1 MSFSVLIPARYNSS
15 RLPGKPLADLGGKTI
30 VRRVFEAA
38 LRSNAELV
46 CVATDSKSILEECNS
61 FNGKSVLTSTSHKTG
76 SDRLSEAASILALQ
90 DDDVV
95 VNLQGDEPFVD
106 FKDINTVASL
116 LEDKSVDMGTLFTDL
131 KNEDEMKQSV
141 VKIWTRED
149 GKVLNF
155 SRNHE
160 KVFDSQY
167 TRSQHIGIYA
177 YRVKF
182 LKEFI
187 SWPQTDNEIFESLEQ
202 LRALDRKKIIYA
214 KKSVA
219 KIHLGI
225 DTPED
230 LHSAQALRTND

>member
-46 CVATDSKSILEECNS
+46 CVATDSKSILDECNS

-106 FKDINTVASL
+106 FKDINTVAGL

-230 LHSAQALRTND
+230 LHSAQALLTDD

>member
-38 LRSNAELV
+38 LKSNAELV
-46 CVATDSKSILEECNS
+46 CVATDSKSILDECNS
-61 FNGKSVLTSTSHKTG
+61 FNGKSVLTSTDHKTG
-76 SDRLSEAASILALQ
+76 SDRLSEAASILAMQ

-106 FKDINTVASL
+106 FKDINTVAGL

-131 KNEDEMKQSV
+131 KTEDEMKQSV
-141 VKIWTRED
+141 VKIWTQGD

-160 KVFDSQY
+160 KVSGSQY

-187 SWPQTDNEIFESLEQ
+187 SWPQTNNEIIESLEQ

-230 LHSAQALRTND
+230 LHAAQTLLIDD

>member
-46 CVATDSKSILEECNS
+46 CVATDSKSILDECNS
-61 FNGKSVLTSTSHKTG
+61 FNGKSVLTSTDHKTG
-76 SDRLSEAASILALQ
+76 SDRLSEAASILAMQ

-106 FKDINTVASL
+106 FNDINTVAGL
-116 LEDKSVDMGTLFTDL
+116 LEDKAVDMGTLFTDL
-131 KNEDEMKQSV
+131 KTEDEMKQSV

-149 GKVLNF
+149 GRVLNF

-160 KVFDSQY
+160 KVFGSQY

-187 SWPQTDNEIFESLEQ
+187 SWPQTNNEIIESLEQ

-230 LHSAQALRTND
+230 LHAAQSLLIDD

>member
-15 RLPGKPLADLGGKTI
+15 RLPGKPLAVLAGKTI

-46 CVATDSKSILEECNS
+46 CVATDSSSILDECNS
-61 FNGKSVLTSTSHKTG
+61 FNGKSVLTSTDHKTG
-76 SDRLSEAASILALQ
+76 SDRLSEAASILDMQ

-106 FKDINTVASL
+106 FNDINAVAGL
-116 LEDKSVDMGTLFTDL
+116 LEDETVDMGTLFTDL
-131 KNEDEMKQSV
+131 KTEDEMKQSV

-149 GKVLNF
+149 GRVLNF

-160 KVFDSQY
+160 KVFGSQY
-167 TRSQHIGIYA
+167 IRSQHIGIYA

-187 SWPQTDNEIFESLEQ
+187 SWPQTDNEIIESLEQ

-230 LHSAQALRTND
+230 LHAAQSLLIDD

>member
-1 MSFSVLIPARYNSS
+1 VSFSVLIPARYNSS

-46 CVATDSKSILEECNS
+46 CVATDSKSILDECNS

-106 FKDINTVASL
+106 FKDINTVAGL

-187 SWPQTDNEIFESLEQ
+187 SWPQTNNEIFESLEQ

-230 LHSAQALRTND
+230 LHSAQALLTND

>member
-46 CVATDSKSILEECNS
+46 CVATDSKSILDECNS

-106 FKDINTVASL
+106 FKDINTVAGL

-160 KVFDSQY
+160 KIFDSQY

-230 LHSAQALRTND
+230 LHSAQALLTND

>member
-1 MSFSVLIPARYNSS
+1 
-15 RLPGKPLADLGGKTI
+15 
-30 VRRVFEAA
+30 
-38 LRSNAELV
+38 
-46 CVATDSKSILEECNS
+46 VATDSSSILDECNS
-61 FNGKSVLTSTSHKTG
+61 FNGKSVLTSTDHKTG
-76 SDRLSEAASILALQ
+76 SDRLSEAASILAMQ

-106 FKDINTVASL
+106 FNDINTVAGL
-116 LEDKSVDMGTLFTDL
+116 LEDKTVDMGTLFTDL
-131 KNEDEMKQSV
+131 KTEDEMKQSV

-160 KVFDSQY
+160 KVFGSQY

-187 SWPQTDNEIFESLEQ
+187 SWPQTDNEIIESLEQ

-230 LHSAQALRTND
+230 LHAAQSLLIDD

>member
-15 RLPGKPLADLGGKTI
+15 RLPGKPLADLAGKTI

-46 CVATDSKSILEECNS
+46 CVATDSSSILDECNS
-61 FNGKSVLTSTSHKTG
+61 FNGKSVLTSTDHKTG
-76 SDRLSEAASILALQ
+76 SDRLSEAASILAMQ

-106 FKDINTVASL
+106 FNDINTVAGL
-116 LEDKSVDMGTLFTDL
+116 LEDETVDMGTLFTDL
-131 KNEDEMKQSV
+131 KTEDEMKQSV

-149 GKVLNF
+149 GRVLNF

-160 KVFDSQY
+160 KVFGSQY

-182 LKEFI
+182 LKELI
-187 SWPQTDNEIFESLEQ
+187 SWPQTDNEIIESLEQ

-230 LHSAQALRTND
+230 LHAAQSLLIDD

>member
-1 MSFSVLIPARYNSS
+1 VSFSVLIPARYNSS

-30 VRRVFEAA
+30 VRRVYEAA
-38 LRSNAELV
+38 LLSNAELV
-46 CVATDSKSILEECNS
+46 CVATDSSSISDECNS
-61 FNGKSVLTSTSHKTG
+61 FNGKSVLTSTEHKTG
-76 SDRLSEAASILALQ
+76 SDRLSEAASILDMQ
-90 DDDVV
+90 DNDIV

-106 FKDINTVASL
+106 FNDINTVASL
-116 LEDKSVDMGTLFTDL
+116 LEDETVDMGTLFTNL
-131 KNEDEMKQSV
+131 KTEDKTKQSV

-155 SRNHE
+155 SRNHK
-160 KVFDSQY
+160 KVSDNQY

-182 LKEFI
+182 LKEFV
-187 SWPQTDNEIFESLEQ
+187 SWPQTNNEKIESLEQ

-214 KKSVA
+214 KNSVA

-230 LHSAQALRTND
+230 LHTAQILLIDD

>member
-1 MSFSVLIPARYNSS
+1 VSFSVLIPARYNSS
-15 RLPGKPLADLGGKTI
+15 RLPGKPLADLAGKTI

-46 CVATDSKSILEECNS
+46 CVATDSSSILDECNS
-61 FNGKSVLTSTSHKTG
+61 FNGKSVLTSTDHKTG
-76 SDRLSEAASILALQ
+76 SDRLSEAASILAMQ

-106 FKDINTVASL
+106 FNDINTVAGL
-116 LEDKSVDMGTLFTDL
+116 LEDKTVDMGTLFTDL
-131 KNEDEMKQSV
+131 KTEDEMKQSV

-160 KVFDSQY
+160 KVFGSQY
-167 TRSQHIGIYA
+167 RRSQHIGIYA

-187 SWPQTDNEIFESLEQ
+187 SWPQTDNEIIESLEQ

-230 LHSAQALRTND
+230 LHAAQSLLIDD

>member
-15 RLPGKPLADLGGKTI
+15 RLPGKPLADLAGKTI

-46 CVATDSKSILEECNS
+46 CVATDSSSILDECNS
-61 FNGKSVLTSTSHKTG
+61 FNGKSVLTSTDHKTG
-76 SDRLSEAASILALQ
+76 SDRLSEAASILAMQ

-106 FKDINTVASL
+106 FNDINAVAGL
-116 LEDKSVDMGTLFTDL
+116 LEDETVDMGTLFTDL
-131 KNEDEMKQSV
+131 KTEDEMKQSV

-149 GKVLNF
+149 GRVLNF

-160 KVFDSQY
+160 KVFSSQY
-167 TRSQHIGIYA
+167 IRSQHIGIYA

-187 SWPQTDNEIFESLEQ
+187 SWPQTDNEIIESLEQ

-214 KKSVA
+214 KKSIA

-230 LHSAQALRTND
+230 LHAAQSLLIDD

>member
-1 MSFSVLIPARYNSS
+1 VSFSVLIPARYNSS
-15 RLPGKPLADLGGKTI
+15 RLPGKPLADLAGKTI

-46 CVATDSKSILEECNS
+46 CVATDSSSILDECNS
-61 FNGKSVLTSTSHKTG
+61 FNGKSVLTSTDHKTG
-76 SDRLSEAASILALQ
+76 SDRLSEAASILAMQ

-106 FKDINTVASL
+106 FNDINTVAGL
-116 LEDKSVDMGTLFTDL
+116 LEDETVDMGTLFTDL
-131 KNEDEMKQSV
+131 KTEDEMKQSV

-160 KVFDSQY
+160 KVFGSQY

-187 SWPQTDNEIFESLEQ
+187 SWPQTDNEIIESLEQ

-230 LHSAQALRTND
+230 LHAAQSLLIDD

>member
-15 RLPGKPLADLGGKTI
+15 RLPGKPLADLAGKTI

-46 CVATDSKSILEECNS
+46 CVATDSSSILDECNS
-61 FNGKSVLTSTSHKTG
+61 FNGKSVLTSTDHKTG
-76 SDRLSEAASILALQ
+76 SDRLSEAASILDMQ

-106 FKDINTVASL
+106 FKDINTVAGL

-230 LHSAQALRTND
+230 LHSAQALLTDD

>member
-30 VRRVFEAA
+30 IRRVYEAA
-38 LRSNAELV
+38 LLSNAELV
-46 CVATDSKSILEECNS
+46 CVATDSTSISDECNS
-61 FNGKSVLTSTSHKTG
+61 FNGKSVLTSTDHKTG
-76 SDRLSEAASILALQ
+76 SDRLSEAASILDMQ
-90 DDDVV
+90 NNDII

-106 FKDINTVASL
+106 FKDINAVASM
-116 LEDKSVDMGTLFTDL
+116 LEDETVDMGTLFTDL
-131 KNEDEMKQSV
+131 KTEDKTNQSV

-155 SRNHE
+155 SRNHK
-160 KVFDSQY
+160 KVSDNQY

-187 SWPQTDNEIFESLEQ
+187 SWPQTKKEKIESLEQ
-202 LRALDRKKIIYA
+202 LRALDQQKIIYA
-214 KKSVA
+214 KDSVA
-219 KIHLGI
+219 KMHLGI

-230 LHSAQALRTND
+230 LHAAQSLLIDD

>member
-46 CVATDSKSILEECNS
+46 CVATDSKSILDECNS

-106 FKDINTVASL
+106 FNDINTVAGL
-116 LEDKSVDMGTLFTDL
+116 LEDKTVDMGTLFTDL
-131 KNEDEMKQSV
+131 KTEDEMKQSV

-230 LHSAQALRTND
+230 LHSAQALLTND

>member
-46 CVATDSKSILEECNS
+46 CVATDSKSILDECNS

-106 FKDINTVASL
+106 FKDINIVAGL

-230 LHSAQALRTND
+230 LHSAQALLTND

>member
-15 RLPGKPLADLGGKTI
+15 RLPGKPLADLAGKTI

-46 CVATDSKSILEECNS
+46 CVATDSSSILDECNS
-61 FNGKSVLTSTSHKTG
+61 FNGKSVLTSTDHKTG
-76 SDRLSEAASILALQ
+76 SDRLSEAASILAMQ
-90 DDDVV
+90 DHDVV

-106 FKDINTVASL
+106 FNDINTVAGL
-116 LEDKSVDMGTLFTDL
+116 LEDKAVDMGTLFTDL
-131 KNEDEMKQSV
+131 KTEDEMKQSV

-149 GKVLNF
+149 GRVLNF

-160 KVFDSQY
+160 KVFGSQY

-187 SWPQTDNEIFESLEQ
+187 SWPQTDNEIIESLEQ

-230 LHSAQALRTND
+230 LHAAQSLLIDD

>member
-46 CVATDSKSILEECNS
+46 CVATDSKSILDECNS

-106 FKDINTVASL
+106 FKDINTVAGL

-141 VKIWTRED
+141 VKVWTRED

-230 LHSAQALRTND
+230 LHSAQALLTND

>member
-1 MSFSVLIPARYNSS
+1 VSFSVLIPARYNSS

-46 CVATDSKSILEECNS
+46 CVATDSKSILDECNS

-106 FKDINTVASL
+106 FKDINTVAGL

-230 LHSAQALRTND
+230 LHSAQALLTND

>member
-15 RLPGKPLADLGGKTI
+15 RLPGKPLADLAGKTI

-46 CVATDSKSILEECNS
+46 CVATDSSSILDECNS
-61 FNGKSVLTSTSHKTG
+61 FNGKSVLTSTDHKTG
-76 SDRLSEAASILALQ
+76 SDRLSEAASILAMQ

-106 FKDINTVASL
+106 FNDINTVAGL
-116 LEDKSVDMGTLFTDL
+116 LEDKTVDMGTLFTDL
-131 KNEDEMKQSV
+131 KTEDEMKQSV

-160 KVFDSQY
+160 KVFGSQY

-230 LHSAQALRTND
+230 LHSAQALLTND

>member
-46 CVATDSKSILEECNS
+46 CVATDSKSILDECNS

-106 FKDINTVASL
+106 FKDINTVAGL

-230 LHSAQALRTND
+230 LHSAQALLTND

>member
-30 VRRVFEAA
+30 VRRVYEAA
-38 LRSNAELV
+38 LLSNAELV
-46 CVATDSKSILEECNS
+46 CVATDSSSISDECNS
-61 FNGKSVLTSTSHKTG
+61 FNGKSVLTSTEHKTG
-76 SDRLSEAASILALQ
+76 SDRLSEAASILDMQ
-90 DDDVV
+90 DNDIV

-106 FKDINTVASL
+106 FNDINTVASL
-116 LEDKSVDMGTLFTDL
+116 LEDETVDMGTLFTNL
-131 KNEDEMKQSV
+131 KTEDKTKQSV

-155 SRNHE
+155 SRNHK
-160 KVFDSQY
+160 KVSDNQY

-182 LKEFI
+182 LKEFV
-187 SWPQTDNEIFESLEQ
+187 SWPQTNNEKIESLEQ

-214 KKSVA
+214 KNSVA

-230 LHSAQALRTND
+230 LHTAKILLIDD

>member
-30 VRRVFEAA
+30 IRRVYEAA
-38 LRSNAELV
+38 LLSNAELV
-46 CVATDSKSILEECNS
+46 CVATDSTSISDECNS
-61 FNGKSVLTSTSHKTG
+61 FNGKSVLTSTDHKTG
-76 SDRLSEAASILALQ
+76 SDRLSEAASILDMQ
-90 DDDVV
+90 DNDII

-106 FKDINTVASL
+106 FKDINAVASM
-116 LEDKSVDMGTLFTDL
+116 LEDETVDMGTLFTNL
-131 KNEDEMKQSV
+131 KTEDKTNQSV
-141 VKIWTRED
+141 VKIWTRDD

-155 SRNHE
+155 SRNHK
-160 KVFDSQY
+160 KVSDNQY

-187 SWPQTDNEIFESLEQ
+187 SWPQTKNEKIESLEQ
-202 LRALDRKKIIYA
+202 LRALDQQKIIYA
-214 KKSVA
+214 KDSVA
-219 KIHLGI
+219 KMHLGI

-230 LHSAQALRTND
+230 LYAAQSLLIDD

>member
-15 RLPGKPLADLGGKTI
+15 RLPGKPLADLAGKTI

-46 CVATDSKSILEECNS
+46 CVATDSSSILDECNS
-61 FNGKSVLTSTSHKTG
+61 FNGKSVLTSTDHKTG
-76 SDRLSEAASILALQ
+76 SDRLSEAASILAMQ
-90 DDDVV
+90 DHDVV

-106 FKDINTVASL
+106 FNDINTVAGL
-116 LEDKSVDMGTLFTDL
+116 LEDKAVDMGTLFTDL
-131 KNEDEMKQSV
+131 KTEDEMKQSV

-149 GKVLNF
+149 GRVLNF

-160 KVFDSQY
+160 KVFGSQY

-187 SWPQTDNEIFESLEQ
+187 SWPQTNNEIIESLEQ

-219 KIHLGI
+219 KMHLGI

-230 LHSAQALRTND
+230 LHAAQSLLIDD

>member
-15 RLPGKPLADLGGKTI
+15 RLPGKPLADLAGKTI

-46 CVATDSKSILEECNS
+46 CVATDSSSILDECNS
-61 FNGKSVLTSTSHKTG
+61 FNCKSVLTSSDHKTG
-76 SDRLSEAASILALQ
+76 SDRLSEAASILAMQ

-106 FKDINTVASL
+106 FNDINTVAGL
-116 LEDKSVDMGTLFTDL
+116 LEDETVDMGTLFTDL
-131 KNEDEMKQSV
+131 KTEDEMKQSV

-149 GKVLNF
+149 GRVLNF
-155 SRNHE
+155 SRNHK
-160 KVFDSQY
+160 KVFGSQY
-167 TRSQHIGIYA
+167 IRSQHIGIYA

-187 SWPQTDNEIFESLEQ
+187 SWPQTDNEIIESLEQ
-202 LRALDRKKIIYA
+202 LRVLDRKKIIYA
-214 KKSVA
+214 KKSIA

-230 LHSAQALRTND
+230 LHAARSLLIDD

>member
-1 MSFSVLIPARYNSS
+1 VSFSVLIPARYNSS
-15 RLPGKPLADLGGKTI
+15 RLPGKPLADLAGKTI

-38 LRSNAELV
+38 LQSNAELV
-46 CVATDSKSILEECNS
+46 CVATDSSSILDECNS
-61 FNGKSVLTSTSHKTG
+61 FNGKSVLTSTDHKTG
-76 SDRLSEAASILALQ
+76 SDRLSEAASILAMQ

-106 FKDINTVASL
+106 FNDINTVAGL
-116 LEDKSVDMGTLFTDL
+116 LEDKTVDMGTLFTDL
-131 KNEDEMKQSV
+131 KTEDEMKQSV

-160 KVFDSQY
+160 KVFGSQY

-187 SWPQTDNEIFESLEQ
+187 SWPQTDNEIIESLEQ

-230 LHSAQALRTND
+230 LHAAQSLLIDD

>member
-15 RLPGKPLADLGGKTI
+15 RLPGKPLADLAGKTI

-46 CVATDSKSILEECNS
+46 CVATDSSSILDECNS
-61 FNGKSVLTSTSHKTG
+61 FNGKSVLTSTDHKTG
-76 SDRLSEAASILALQ
+76 SDRLSEAASILAMQ

-106 FKDINTVASL
+106 FNDINTVAGL
-116 LEDKSVDMGTLFTDL
+116 LEDKTVDMGTLFTDL
-131 KNEDEMKQSV
+131 KTEDEMKQSV

-160 KVFDSQY
+160 KVFGSQY

-187 SWPQTDNEIFESLEQ
+187 SWPQTDNEIIESLEQ

-214 KKSVA
+214 KKSIA
-219 KIHLGI
+219 KMHLGI

-230 LHSAQALRTND
+230 LHAARSLLIDD

>member
-15 RLPGKPLADLGGKTI
+15 RLPGKPLADLAGKTI

-46 CVATDSKSILEECNS
+46 CVATDSSSILDECNS
-61 FNGKSVLTSTSHKTG
+61 FNGKSVLTSTDHKTG
-76 SDRLSEAASILALQ
+76 SDRLSEAASILAMK
-90 DDDVV
+90 DDHVV

-106 FKDINTVASL
+106 FNDINTVAGL
-116 LEDKSVDMGTLFTDL
+116 LEDETVDMGTLFTDL
-131 KNEDEMKQSV
+131 KTEDEMKQSV

-149 GKVLNF
+149 GRVLNF
-155 SRNHE
+155 SRNHK
-160 KVFDSQY
+160 KVFGSQY
-167 TRSQHIGIYA
+167 IRSQHIGIYA

-187 SWPQTDNEIFESLEQ
+187 SWPQTDNEIIESLEQ

-230 LHSAQALRTND
+230 LHAAQSLLIDD